1 LYKSILDKIGVKIIK
16 RDYKI
21 LLHQNIKKINIFK
34 NENIKNKKYILIHL
48 DEKWF
53 SDFYIKKYTNISLKK
68 NDFFLFIKKIVKKCY
83 ANLIITTG
91 TIDLP
96 FITEISN
103 EYFNI
108 NKKGYYYLKI
118 GKYKIILLKK
128 ISIENLEI
136 VTMNAKSVITCHGP
150 LSLISGSFNVNL
162 IDIIEK
168 TQKKWYERHT
178 SHIMKY
184 NKLYR
189 IKFSKL
195 AKQIILKV
203 K

>member
-1 LYKSILDKIGVKIIK
+1 M
-16 RDYKI
+16 
-21 LLHQNIKKINIFK
+21 
-34 NENIKNKKYILIHL
+34 
-48 DEKWF
+48 
-53 SDFYIKKYTNISLKK
+53 
-68 NDFFLFIKKIVKKCY
+68 
-83 ANLIITTG
+83 IITTG

-168 TQKKWYERHT
+168 NQKKWYERHT

-195 AKQIILKV
+195 AKKIILKV